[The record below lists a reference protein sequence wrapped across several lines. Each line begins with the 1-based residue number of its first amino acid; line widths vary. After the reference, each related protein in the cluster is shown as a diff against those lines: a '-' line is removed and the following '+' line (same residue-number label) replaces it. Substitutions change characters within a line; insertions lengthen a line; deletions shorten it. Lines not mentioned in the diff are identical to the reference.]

1 MSSST
6 QEFIDRA
13 RSAADGT
20 PYAVAERPYGFD
32 LTVDLADARWL
43 TVTRAHGLKRVLTHE
58 VHVKKPGHYGI
69 TDVDNEVTYG
79 AGATPGGVGLKA
91 GRRMSKGRVYRYSR
105 RIEIGLDAETGKV
118 GKVVDYSFRAGEGR
132 ELIRRVANELG
143 WKEQMNGEQL
153 GALWFAGI
161 VVVLMVVG
169 FGAVGIHALL
179 T

>member
-6 QEFIDRA
+6 QEFVDRA
-13 RSAADGT
+13 RAAAEGT

-32 LTVDLADARWL
+32 LTIDLADARWL
-43 TVTRAHGLKRVLTHE
+43 TITRAHGLKRVFTHE
-58 VHVKKPGHYGI
+58 VHLRDDGRYGI
-69 TDVDNEVTYG
+69 TDVDNTVSYS
-79 AGATPGGVGLKA
+79 GGTASLSAQRSFK
-91 GRRMSKGRVYRYSR
+91 RGRVMSYSR
-105 RIEIGLDAETGKV
+105 RVEFGVDARTGRV

-132 ELIRRVANELG
+132 ELVRRVAKDLG
-143 WKEQMNGEQL
+143 WTERMNGEQL

-161 VVVLMVVG
+161 VVVVMVVA